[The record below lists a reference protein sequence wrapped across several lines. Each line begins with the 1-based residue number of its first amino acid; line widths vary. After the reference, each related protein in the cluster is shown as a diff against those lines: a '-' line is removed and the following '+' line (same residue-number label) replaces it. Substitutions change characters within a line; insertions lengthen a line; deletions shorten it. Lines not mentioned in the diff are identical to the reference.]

1 MKPTAFERETNP
13 QITPILKRIIADEPG
28 TLRARVAEEA
38 LRYEG
43 GNPTAFLNL
52 CWDIQGD
59 YDPYPLYPIITDA
72 PELFDKHYGE
82 IEQTRLN
89 AFTWK
94 WPMAYQL
101 FGANDIRYYLTC
113 LTLAETARLMCFTDI
128 QELTEFLYDTSG
140 D

>member
-72 PELFDKHYGE
+72 PALFDKHYVE
-82 IEQTRLN
+82 LELMRERADNCDWPIAYRL
-89 AFTWK
+89 
-94 WPMAYQL
+94 L
-101 FGANDIRYYLTC
+101 GAPDIRYYLVC
-113 LTLAETARLMCFTDI
+113 FTLAETGRLMCFEDCV
-128 QELTEFLYDTSG
+128 QEMVYAQM
-140 D
+140 